1 MCERNPFS
9 TNDTRGRHERKGVN
23 MMKIVMGLTVLAAFA
38 TMAEEPALRFGFLT
52 DTHINADGSNL
63 DRVQK
68 ALTLFKTNG
77 VDLVVHGGDIC
88 NAFYPVGYAAYS
100 NCFETVFADADS
112 VPRKI
117 YAVGNHDTQENIG
130 DTNQITAA
138 AEVLRILG
146 AENLHTDKRTV
157 NGYTFLVMPYALG
170 GTEEGFLS
178 WSAYEAAVSNACEE
192 AGAGM
197 PVFVLEH
204 KPPQDTVYNTTNT
217 WGYQQSKEILSKYP
231 QVVELSGH
239 VHGSLHNDVF
249 FWQGAFSVVNVC
261 CLQQWYG
268 LLDGKSDTAAKTS
281 NGVLLVD
288 VFADKIV
295 ISRWDVLDGTEI
307 DPEHRWQIN
316 LPHAEATAPFNRTN
330 LVAAEEANPPVFGE
344 GAVLAVAAVTSGSQT
359 TGYKLTFPQVTT
371 NAMTYWIEVQEQ
383 DGGSWAAVAHT
394 EIFSDYWK
402 APSERGDTAT
412 YTFSTSDLD
421 VNTTYRF
428 AVRPV
433 GQYETKGTAITNEVT
448 TPSTLITPDFFV
460 DYVQANGGQYIDTKI
475 IGRSGTKAE
484 IDISIESGNLGGDR
498 AVLDARKDG
507 TDSRFYLF
515 HTSAGFAAY
524 GYGKYWRQDGFGALK
539 GDYRYLVESELKAGY
554 QRLALNGQAVVTQ
567 TDATAHDTGANLYL
581 FACNF
586 ATQSTP
592 QYPIKA
598 KCYGLKLWQTDAN
611 GDYQLVRDFRPC
623 VKAGMG
629 GLYDTVSKRIFYGNK
644 VNTYDAAALTL
655 PADWTKWGTAVP
667 GKPDCFVEYVE
678 SNGRQV
684 LDTGVRARTGVK
696 AEAEIRWMNAT
707 EEQTFLGA
715 VAGTSEFY
723 MMHYVNWLKMWT
735 AYGSTRT
742 YFIDPGTGLT
752 ALWAQDVY
760 NKVTVD
766 FSAGAQSIT
775 RNGTNVWS
783 FASEETVDLG
793 CTVTAFAVR
802 RFGLP
807 YYWSR
812 VRCKGLK
819 MWLDGTLVRDF
830 HPCMKGGRPGL
841 YDTVNDEVC
850 FPAGEDFSG
859 TGRAQLHPEGFAG
872 GFVDYVAANGGQYV
886 DLGVRGRSGT
896 KVEIDMMYTGG
907 SGDNAYIGARKDS
920 GNTRVFPLH
929 RANAAYAYGYGAFNY
944 ISAQNQ
950 NIFADGVRHKIVSEL
965 RAGCQKVVVDDQVM
979 CDNSN
984 AAAYDTG
991 VNFYLFAVN
1000 YNGAQYLAQA
1010 RCYSLK
1016 IWQTATT
1023 NADDTAY
1030 TLVRD
1035 LLPCAYHDGKN
1046 VMGALYDRVTGEIL
1060 LGQTNNQDARL
1071 ALPSPEHVVS
1081 GKPDAF
1087 VAYIESNGS
1096 QLLDTGVKAATGVKA
1111 EGEFMW
1117 LEGLAESTYL
1127 GMYNGT
1133 RMYMIHKVGTLGW
1146 AAYGN
1151 DIGKHYLTN
1160 AVTGIAA
1167 QYTPGSKEH
1176 FAVDFGASAQ
1186 TITLNGTNVYS
1197 EAIGGSVDAGGT
1209 LALFAI
1215 RDGRNVRSFTASARC
1230 YSLNLWTNGVLAR
1243 AFLPCVKDGMG
1254 GLYDSVNDEVV
1265 FPDGADITGVLIGP
1279 VTNAAALTPNR
1290 YVDYIAADADNWLD
1304 TGVVAKSG
1312 TKAELVF
1319 TGLWDGE
1326 SYFGSNAMGLL
1337 GARSAIY
1344 GENAFYLAHVTNGV
1358 FASAYGTLGC
1368 AAAAVATN
1376 VRHTVVAEFAAGA
1389 QTVLLDGTPIWS
1401 GTAAGAID
1409 TGLGLYLFAVNDR
1422 GVAAFP
1428 AQARVHSLK
1437 IWQDG
1442 VLVRD
1447 YRPVLTKEG
1456 IPVFWDKLNKTI
1468 TLGEHLFTDY
1478 GSDLGAIKSGT
1489 LVRIR

>member
-1 MCERNPFS
+1 M
-9 TNDTRGRHERKGVN
+9 KKI
-23 MMKIVMGLTVLAAFA
+23 MMLLAGLAAFA

-68 ALTLFKTNG
+68 ALTLFKTND
-77 VDLVVHGGDIC
+77 VHLVVHGGDLC
-88 NAFYPVGYAAYS
+88 NAFYPGGYAAYS
-100 NCFETVFADADS
+100 NCFDEVFADAAP

-117 YAVGNHDTQENIG
+117 YAVGNHDTQMNLLG
-130 DTNQITAA
+130 GTNQITAA

-170 GTEEGFLS
+170 GTEQGFLS
-178 WSAYEAAVSNACEE
+178 WNEYEVAVSNACVE
-192 AGAGM
+192 AGAGK

-204 KPPQDTVYNTTNT
+204 KPPQDTVYNTADI

-239 VHGSLHNDVF
+239 VHGSLRNDVF
-249 FWQGAFSVVNVC
+249 FWQGAFSVVNAC
-261 CLQQWYG
+261 CLSSWNG
-268 LLDGKSDTAAKTS
+268 ILDGQSDATAKNS

-288 VFADKIV
+288 VFADRIV

-316 LPHAEATAPFNRTN
+316 LPHAEATALFNRTN
-330 LVAAEEANPPVFGE
+330 RVAAEQSNPPAFGA
-344 GAVLAVAAVTSGSQT
+344 GAALAVAAVTSGSDT
-359 TGYKLTFPQVTT
+359 TGYKLTFPQVAT
-371 NAMTYWIEVQEQ
+371 NAMTYWLEVQEQ
-383 DGGSWAAVAHT
+383 DGGSWTAVAHA

-402 APSERGDTAT
+402 SPSERSDTAT

-428 AVRPV
+428 AVQPV
-433 GQYETKGTAITNEVT
+433 GQYATKGAAITNEVT

-460 DYVQANGGQYIDTKI
+460 DYVQANGQYIDTKI

-484 IDISIESGNLGGDR
+484 IDISIDSGNLGGDR
-498 AVLDARKDG
+498 AVLDARKDDS
-507 TDSRFYLF
+507 DSRFFLF

-524 GYGKYWRQDGFGALK
+524 AYGTYKRQDHFGTLK
-539 GDYRYLVESELKAGY
+539 GDYRYLVESELKAGH
-554 QRLALNGQAVVTQ
+554 QKLALNGQTVATQ
-567 TDATAHDTGANLYL
+567 SDATAYDTGANLFL
-581 FACNF
+581 FACNY
-586 ATQSTP
+586 ATKTTP
-592 QYPIKA
+592 QYPVKA
-598 KCYGLKLWQTDAN
+598 KCYGLKIWQTDAN

-623 VKAGMG
+623 VKAGVG
-629 GLYDTVSKRIFYGNK
+629 GLYDIVSKRIFYGNK
-644 VNTYDAAALTL
+644 VNSYDTAALTL

-678 SNGRQV
+678 SDGRQA

-696 AEAEIRWMNAT
+696 AEADIRWMNT
-707 EEQTFLGA
+707 SGEQTFLGA
-715 VAGTSEFY
+715 ATGTSSFY
-723 MMHYVNWLKMWT
+723 MMHYVSWLKMWT
-735 AYGSTRT
+735 GYGATRT
-742 YFIDPGTGLT
+742 YFNDPGTGST
-752 ALWAQDVY
+752 ALWAPDAY

-783 FASEETVDLG
+783 FASAEAVDLN

-802 RFGLP
+802 RFGWP

-830 HPCMKGGRPGL
+830 RPCMKGGRPGL

-859 TGRAQLHPEGFAG
+859 TGLPLHPEGFTG
-872 GFVDYVAANGGQYV
+872 SFVDYVAATGGQYV

-907 SGDNAYIGARKDS
+907 GSDTAYIGARKDS
-920 GNTRVFPLH
+920 NNTRVFPLH
-929 RANAAYAYGYGAFNY
+929 RSNQAYAYGYGTFNY

-950 NIFADGVRHKIVSEL
+950 NLFADGVRHKVVSEL
-965 RAGCQKVVVDDQVM
+965 RAGRQKVVVDDQVM

-1000 YNGAQYLAQA
+1000 YNGAQYHAQA

-1023 NADDTAY
+1023 NAGDTAY

-1035 LLPCAYHDGKN
+1035 LMPCAYHDGKN
-1046 VMGALYDRVTGEIL
+1046 VMGALFDRVTGEIL
-1060 LGQTNNQDARL
+1060 LGKTNLQNQDARL
-1071 ALPSPEHVVS
+1071 ALPSPAHVVS

-1096 QLLDTGVKAATGVKA
+1096 QLLDTGVKAATGVKV

-1117 LEGLAESTYL
+1117 LEGQAESTYL
-1127 GMYNGT
+1127 GMYSGT
-1133 RMYMIHKVGTLGW
+1133 RMYMIHKVGTRGW
-1146 AAYGN
+1146 ASYGN
-1151 DIGKHYLTN
+1151 DVGKHYLTN
-1160 AVTGIAA
+1160 ALTGEEA

-1176 FAVDFGASAQ
+1176 FVVDFGAPAQ

-1197 EAIGGSVDAGGT
+1197 EAIGGNVDAGGT
-1209 LALFAI
+1209 LALFAV

-1243 AFLPCVKDGMG
+1243 AFLPCVKGGKG
-1254 GLYDSVNDEVV
+1254 GLYDSVHDEVV
-1265 FPDGADITGVLIGP
+1265 FPDGADITGALIGP
-1279 VTNAAALTPNR
+1279 VTNAAALTPKR

-1319 TGLWDGE
+1319 TGLWGGE
-1326 SYFGSNAMGLL
+1326 SYLGSSANGLL
-1337 GARSAIY
+1337 GARSALY

-1368 AAAAVATN
+1368 DAAAVATN
-1376 VRHTVVAEFAAGA
+1376 VKHTVVADFAAGA
-1389 QTVLLDGTPIWS
+1389 QTVILDGVTICS

-1422 GVAAFP
+1422 GTAAFP
-1428 AQARVHSLK
+1428 ARARVHSLK

-1447 YRPVLTKEG
+1447 YRPVLTQEG
-1456 IPVFWDKLNKTI
+1456 MPVFWDKLNSTI
-1468 TLGEHLFTDY
+1468 TLGERLFTDY
-1478 GSDLGAIKSGT
+1478 GADLGAIKSGT
-1489 LVRIR
+1489 MVIVR

>member
-1 MCERNPFS
+1 M
-9 TNDTRGRHERKGVN
+9 VLA
-23 MMKIVMGLTVLAAFA
+23 MLAAFA
-38 TMAEEPALRFGFLT
+38 MMAEEPALRFGFLT

-77 VDLVVHGGDIC
+77 VDLVVHGGDLC
-88 NAFYPVGYAAYS
+88 SAFYPVGYVAYS
-100 NCFETVFADADS
+100 NCFETVFAGAEP

-117 YAVGNHDTQENIG
+117 YAVGNHDTQDNLLG
-130 DTNQITAA
+130 GTNQITAA
-138 AEVLRILG
+138 AEALRILG

-170 GTEEGFLS
+170 DTGQGFLS
-178 WSAYEAAVSNACEE
+178 WEEYESAVSNACEE

-204 KPPQDTVYNTTNT
+204 KPPQDTVYNTASI
-217 WGYQQSKEILSKYP
+217 WGYQQSKQILSKYP

-239 VHGSLHNDVF
+239 VHGSLRNDVF
-249 FWQGAFSVVNVC
+249 FWQGAFSVVNAC

-268 LLDGKSDTAAKTS
+268 LLDGQSAATAKDS

-295 ISRWDVLDGTEI
+295 IARWDVLDGTEI

-316 LPHAEATAPFNRTN
+316 LPHAEATAAFNRTN
-330 LVAAEEANPPVFGE
+330 LVAAEQANPPAFGE
-344 GAVLAVAAVTSGSQT
+344 GAELAVAAVTSGSDT
-359 TGYKLTFPQVTT
+359 TGYKLTFPQVAT
-371 NAMTYWIEVQEQ
+371 NAMTYWIEVQRQ
-383 DGGSWAAVAHT
+383 IGGSWTPVAHT

-402 APSERGDTAT
+402 APSERSATAT
-412 YTFSTSDLD
+412 YTFPTGELD

-428 AVRPV
+428 AVQPV
-433 GQYETKGTAITNEVT
+433 GQYGAKGAAITAEVT

-460 DYVQANGGQYIDTKI
+460 DYVQATGGQYIDTQV

-484 IDISIESGNLGGDR
+484 IDISIAPSDIGNDR

-507 TDSRFYLF
+507 TNSRFYFF
-515 HTSAGFAAY
+515 HTSDGFAAY
-524 GYGKYWRQDGFGALK
+524 GYGTYKRQDHFGTLK
-539 GDYRYLVESELKAGY
+539 GDYRYFVESELRAGL
-554 QRLALNGQAVVTQ
+554 QKLALNGQTVATQ
-567 TDATAHDTGANLYL
+567 SDATAYDTGANLYL
-581 FACNF
+581 FACNY
-586 ATQSTP
+586 ATMSTP
-592 QYPIKA
+592 QWPIKA
-598 KCYGLKLWQTDAN
+598 KCYGLKIWQTATTN
-611 GDYQLVRDFRPC
+611 AGDTAYQLVRDFRPC
-623 VKAGMG
+623 VKAGTA

-644 VNTYDAAALTL
+644 VNSYDPAALTL

-667 GKPDCFVEYVE
+667 GKPDCFVDYVE
-678 SNGRQV
+678 SDGRQV

-696 AEAEIRWMNAT
+696 AEADIRWMNYNG
-707 EEQTFLGA
+707 EQTFLGA
-715 VAGTSEFY
+715 ATGTSSFY
-723 MMHYVNWLKMWT
+723 MMHYVTWLKMWVG
-735 AYGSTRT
+735 YGATRT
-742 YFIDPGTGLT
+742 YFNDPGTGST
-752 ALWAQDVY
+752 ALWAPDAY

-783 FASEETVDLG
+783 FASEEAVDLN

-802 RFGLP
+802 RFGWP

-830 HPCMKGGRPGL
+830 RPCMKGGRPGL

-859 TGRAQLHPEGFAG
+859 AGGPLNAEGFAG
-872 GFVDYVAANGGQYV
+872 HFVDYVAATGTQYV

-896 KVEIDMMYTGG
+896 KVEVDMMYTGG
-907 SGDNAYIGARKDS
+907 GTDTAYIGARKDS

-929 RANAAYAYGYGAFNY
+929 RSNQAYAYGYGTFNY

-950 NIFADGVRHKIVSEL
+950 NLFADGVRHKIVSEL
-965 RAGCQKVVVDDQVM
+965 RAGRQKVVVDDVVM

-1000 YNGAQYLAQA
+1000 YNGAQYKANA

-1016 IWQTATT
+1016 IWQTPTT
-1023 NADDTAY
+1023 NAGDTAY
-1030 TLVRD
+1030 ALVRD
-1035 LLPCAYHDGKN
+1035 LVPCAYHDGKN
-1046 VMGALYDRVTGEIL
+1046 VMGALFDRVTGEIL
-1060 LGQTNNQDARL
+1060 LGNERL
-1071 ALPSPEHVVS
+1071 ALPSPAHVVS

-1096 QLLDTGVKAATGVKA
+1096 QLLDTGVKAATGVKV

-1127 GMYNGT
+1127 GMYSGT
-1133 RMYMIHKVGTLGW
+1133 RMYMIHKVGTRGW
-1146 AAYGN
+1146 ASYGN
-1151 DIGKHYLTN
+1151 DAGRHYLTN
-1160 AVTGIAA
+1160 AVTGEEA

-1176 FAVDFGASAQ
+1176 FVVDFGASAQ

-1197 EAIGGSVDAGGT
+1197 ETIEGNVDANGT
-1209 LALFAI
+1209 LALFAV
-1215 RDGRNVRSFTASARC
+1215 RDGANVRSFTARARC

-1243 AFLPCVKDGMG
+1243 AFLPCVKDGKG
-1254 GLYDSVNDEVV
+1254 GLYDSVNDEMV
-1265 FPDGADITGVLIGP
+1265 FPDGADITGALIGP
-1279 VTNAAALTPNR
+1279 VTNAAALTPKR

-1319 TGLWDGE
+1319 TGLWGGG
-1326 SYFGSNAMGLL
+1326 SYLGSNAMGLL
-1337 GARSAIY
+1337 GARSALY

-1368 AAAAVATN
+1368 DAAAVATN
-1376 VRHTVVAEFAAGA
+1376 VRHTVVANFTAGA
-1389 QTVLLDGTPIWS
+1389 QTVILDGTPIWS

-1409 TGLGLYLFAVNDR
+1409 TGLSLYLFAVNDR
-1422 GVAAFP
+1422 GVPAFP
-1428 AQARVHSLK
+1428 AQARVHGLK
-1437 IWQDG
+1437 IWQDD
-1442 VLVRD
+1442 VPVRD
-1447 YRPVLTKEG
+1447 YRPVLTQTG
-1456 IPVFWDKLNKTI
+1456 IPVFWDKLNNTI
-1468 TLGEHLFTDY
+1468 TQGEHLFTDY
-1478 GSDLGAIKSGT
+1478 GPDLGTIKAGT
-1489 LVRIR
+1489 MVIVR

>member
-1 MCERNPFS
+1 
-9 TNDTRGRHERKGVN
+9 
-23 MMKIVMGLTVLAAFA
+23 MKNVMALTALAAFA

-68 ALTLFKTNG
+68 ALTLFKTND

-88 NAFYPVGYAAYS
+88 SAFYPVGYAAYS
-100 NCFETVFADADS
+100 NCFAEVFAGAEA

-117 YAVGNHDTQENIG
+117 YAVGNHDTQDNLSG
-130 DTNQITAA
+130 GTNQITAA

-170 GTEEGFLS
+170 DTAQGFLS
-178 WSAYEAAVSNACEE
+178 WDEYEAAVSNACEE
-192 AGAGM
+192 AGTGM

-204 KPPQDTVYNTTNT
+204 KPPQNTVYNTTT
-217 WGYQQSKEILSKYP
+217 AWSYQQSKQILSKYP

-239 VHGSLHNDVF
+239 VHGSLRNDVF
-249 FWQGAFSVVNVC
+249 FWQGAFSVVNAC

-268 LLDGKSDTAAKTS
+268 LLDGKSDTTAKDS
-281 NGVLLVD
+281 YGVLLVD
-288 VFADKIV
+288 VFADKI
-295 ISRWDVLDGTEI
+295 IIYRRDVRDGTEI
-307 DPEHRWQIN
+307 DPEHRWQIT
-316 LPHAEATAPFNRTN
+316 LPHAEATAPFNRVS
-330 LVAAEEANPPVFGE
+330 LVAAEQANPPAFGG
-344 GAVLAVAAVTSGSQT
+344 GAALAVAAVTAGSDT
-359 TGYKLTFPQVTT
+359 TGYTLTFPQVAT
-371 NAMTYWIEVQEQ
+371 NAMTYWIEVQRQ
-383 DGGSWAAVAHT
+383 IGGSWTAVAHA

-402 APSERGDTAT
+402 MPSARSQTAT

-428 AVRPV
+428 AVQPV
-433 GQYETKGTAITNEVT
+433 GQYATKGAAITNEVT
-448 TPSTLITPDFFV
+448 TPPTLITPDFFV
-460 DYVQANGGQYIDTKI
+460 DYVQANGGQYIDTKV

-484 IDISIESGNLGGDR
+484 IDIAIDAGYIGGDW
-498 AVLDARKDG
+498 AVLDVRKDDS
-507 TDSRFYLF
+507 DSRLYLF
-515 HTSAGFAAY
+515 HTSGGFAAY
-524 GYGKYWRQDGFGALK
+524 GYGTYKRQDGFGTLK
-539 GDYRYLVESELKAGY
+539 GDYRYLVESELRAGH
-554 QRLALNGQAVVTQ
+554 QRLALNGQTVATQ
-567 TDATAHDTGANLYL
+567 SDATAYDTGANLYL
-581 FACNF
+581 FACNY
-586 ATQSTP
+586 ATRSTP
-592 QYPIKA
+592 QWPIRA
-598 KCYGLKLWQTDAN
+598 KCYGLKIWQTATTSA
-611 GDYQLVRDFRPC
+611 GDTVYQLVRDFRPC
-623 VKAGMG
+623 VKAGVG
-629 GLYDTVSKRIFYGNK
+629 GLYDTVSKHIFYGNK
-644 VNTYDAAALTL
+644 VTDKDAAMLTL

-667 GKPDCFVEYVE
+667 GKPDYFVEHVE

-684 LDTGVRARTGVK
+684 LDTGVRARAGVK
-696 AEAEIRWMNAT
+696 AEANIRWMNET

-715 VAGTSEFY
+715 ATGNAMNFY
-723 MMHYVNWLKMWT
+723 MMHCVNWLRMWT

-742 YFIDPGTGLT
+742 YFNDPGTGST
-752 ALWAQDVY
+752 ALWAQGAD

-775 RNGTNVWS
+775 RNGTNIWS
-783 FASEETVDLG
+783 FANAEQVDLG

-807 YYWSR
+807 HYGSR

-830 HPCMKGGRPGL
+830 RPCMKGGRPGL
-841 YDTVNDEVC
+841 YDAVNDEVC

-859 TGRAQLHPEGFAG
+859 TGAPLNAEGFAG
-872 GFVDYVAANGGQYV
+872 HFVDYVAATGVQYV

-907 SGDNAYIGARKDS
+907 GSGDNAYIGARKDS
-920 GNTRVFPLH
+920 NNTRVFPLH
-929 RANAAYAYGYGAFNY
+929 RSQTAYAYGYGTFNY

-950 NIFADGVRHKIVSEL
+950 NLFADGVRHKIVSEL
-965 RAGCQKVVVDDQVM
+965 RAGRQKVVVDDVVM

-1000 YNGAQYLAQA
+1000 YNGAQYHAQA
-1010 RCYSLK
+1010 RCYALK

-1023 NADDTAY
+1023 NAGDTAY

-1046 VMGALYDRVTGEIL
+1046 VMGALFDRVTGEIL
-1060 LGQTNNQDARL
+1060 LGKTNLQNQDARL
-1071 ALPSPEHVVS
+1071 ALPSLAHVVS

-1111 EGEFMW
+1111 EGAFMW

-1127 GMYNGT
+1127 GMFNGT
-1133 RMYMIHKVGTLGW
+1133 RMYMIHKVGTRAW
-1146 AAYGN
+1146 ASYGN
-1151 DIGKHYLTN
+1151 DAGKHYLTN
-1160 AVTGIAA
+1160 AVTGVEAH
-1167 QYTPGSKEH
+1167 YTPGSKEQ
-1176 FAVDFGASAQ
+1176 FTVDFGASAQ
-1186 TITLNGTNVYS
+1186 TISLNGTNVYS
-1197 EAIGGSVDAGGT
+1197 EVIEGNVDAGGS
-1209 LALFAI
+1209 LALFAV
-1215 RDGRNVRSFTASARC
+1215 RDGRNVRSFTARARC

-1243 AFLPCVKDGMG
+1243 AFLPCVKDGKG
-1254 GLYDSVNDEVV
+1254 GLYDSVNDEMV
-1265 FPDGADITGVLIGP
+1265 FPDGADITGALIGP
-1279 VTNAAALTPNR
+1279 VTNTAALTPKR
-1290 YVDYIAADADNWLD
+1290 YVDYIAAHADNWLD

-1319 TGLWDGE
+1319 TGLWGDE
-1326 SYFGSNAMGLL
+1326 SYLGSNAMGLL
-1337 GARSAIY
+1337 GARSALY

-1409 TGLGLYLFAVNDR
+1409 TGLRLYLFAVNDR
-1422 GVAAFP
+1422 GAAAFP
-1428 AQARVHSLK
+1428 SQARVHSLK

-1442 VLVRD
+1442 VPVRD
-1447 YRPVLTKEG
+1447 YRPVLTQEG
-1456 IPVFWDKLNKTI
+1456 LPAFWDKLNNTV
-1468 TLGEHLFTDY
+1468 TLGERLFTDY
-1478 GSDLGAIKSGT
+1478 GADLGTIKAGT
-1489 LVRIR
+1489 MVIVR